1 MPFPM
6 PRVPP
11 VMMAIGLELEGGG
24 GEDEDD
30 IVDGTIIAKESTK
43 KKNCGRRHS
52 VAAAIAKMSSWSKKR
67 TLQFRSLMVRTW
79 ANKFLS
85 PTH

>member
-11 VMMAIGLELEGGG
+11 VMMAIGLELEGVG

-43 KKNCGRRHS
+43 KKNCRHS
-52 VAAAIAKMSSWSKKR
+52 SAAIVVEDVMQVKAR
-67 TLQFRSLMVRTW
+67 GV
-79 ANKFLS
+79 
-85 PTH
+85 